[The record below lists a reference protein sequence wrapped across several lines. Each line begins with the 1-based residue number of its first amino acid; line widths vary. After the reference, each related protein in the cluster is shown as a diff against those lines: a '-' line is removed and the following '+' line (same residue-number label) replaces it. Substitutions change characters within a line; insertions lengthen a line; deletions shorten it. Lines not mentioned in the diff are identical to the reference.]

1 MSCLKKCF
9 GGKQQSFIENIRPGV
24 KLELFTKYVQDARG
38 LSSFCSFDFVLFW
51 DNLDLVEF
59 WFKSDSGLKIISKVQ
74 MLLLQTFVL
83 KKKYSICL
91 SRNFWTES
99 SLAQEKTQNPTQLG
113 YSHSAFY
120 RGAWVIKQHSLYPAR
135 GMTRTWICLS
145 SYKQFHRCV
154 HDLILF
160 PCDKRKMK
168 ILHFLICKH
177 LLGNRVIDCVMLLW
191 ADVINETFG

>member
-1 MSCLKKCF
+1 MWAGCYGAKFFFL
-9 GGKQQSFIENIRPGV
+9 
-24 KLELFTKYVQDARG
+24 
-38 LSSFCSFDFVLFW
+38 FDFVLFLA
-51 DNLDLVEF
+51 NLELLEF
-59 WFKSDSGLKIISKVQ
+59 CLKSDSGLRIISKVQ

-177 LLGNRVIDCVMLLW
+177 LLGNRVIDWVMLLW